1 MIFITGPLYSG
12 KREYARL
19 LLGCTREE
27 LAQRAVWDV
36 QELAAGC
43 GDKPAVSSGSSQSA
57 GLSVKTVD
65 LKQRKIRI
73 YQYGFRKASITDTEE
88 GGGVV
93 PVDKNERAAREA
105 AGRLGCLLA
114 QRADAVVRVF
124 CGIPVYLKGAPNT

>member
-1 MIFITGPLYSG
+1 MPGCCWAVPGRSWRSALFGTCRSWPRAAATLPQQL
-12 KREYARL
+12 ARN
-19 LLGCTREE
+19 EVVI
-27 LAQRAVWDV
+27 A
-36 QELAAGC
+36 
-43 GDKPAVSSGSSQSA
+43 
-57 GLSVKTVD
+57 
-65 LKQRKIRI
+65 
-73 YQYGFRKASITDTEE
+73 TEV

>member
-1 MIFITGPLYSG
+1 MIFITGPLAQQL
-12 KREYARL
+12 ARN
-19 LLGCTREE
+19 EVVI
-27 LAQRAVWDV
+27 A
-36 QELAAGC
+36 
-43 GDKPAVSSGSSQSA
+43 
-57 GLSVKTVD
+57 
-65 LKQRKIRI
+65 
-73 YQYGFRKASITDTEE
+73 TEV

>member
-43 GDKPAVSSGSSQSA
+43 GDLAALAQQLA
-57 GLSVKTVD
+57 
-65 LKQRKIRI
+65 RN
-73 YQYGFRKASITDTEE
+73 
-88 GGGVV
+88 VV

>member
-36 QELAAGC
+36 QELARNEVVIA
-43 GDKPAVSSGSSQSA
+43 
-57 GLSVKTVD
+57 
-65 LKQRKIRI
+65 
-73 YQYGFRKASITDTEE
+73 TEV

>member
-36 QELAAGC
+36 HDLAAL
-43 GDKPAVSSGSSQSA
+43 AQQLARNEVVIA
-57 GLSVKTVD
+57 
-65 LKQRKIRI
+65 
-73 YQYGFRKASITDTEE
+73 TEV

-114 QRADAVVRVF
+114 QRADGVVRVF

>member
-36 QELAAGC
+36 QQLARNEVVIA
-43 GDKPAVSSGSSQSA
+43 
-57 GLSVKTVD
+57 
-65 LKQRKIRI
+65 
-73 YQYGFRKASITDTEE
+73 TEV

>member
-43 GDKPAVSSGSSQSA
+43 GDLAALAQQLA
-57 GLSVKTVD
+57 
-65 LKQRKIRI
+65 RN
-73 YQYGFRKASITDTEE
+73 E
-88 GGGVV
+88 VV
-93 PVDKNERAAREA
+93 I
-105 AGRLGCLLA
+105 GCLLA

>member
-43 GDKPAVSSGSSQSA
+43 GDLAALAQQLARNEVVIATEAACWRSARTPWCACSAVS
-57 GLSVKTVD
+57 
-65 LKQRKIRI
+65 R
-73 YQYGFRKASITDTEE
+73 SI
-88 GGGVV
+88 
-93 PVDKNERAAREA
+93 
-105 AGRLGCLLA
+105 
-114 QRADAVVRVF
+114 
-124 CGIPVYLKGAPNT
+124 

>member
-27 LAQRAVWDV
+27 LAQRAVWGV

-43 GDKPAVSSGSSQSA
+43 GDLAALAQQLARNEV
-57 GLSVKTVD
+57 
-65 LKQRKIRI
+65 
-73 YQYGFRKASITDTEE
+73 

>member
-1 MIFITGPLYSG
+1 MIFITGPLFAG
-12 KREYARL
+12 KRDFACRIL
-19 LLGCTREE
+19 NCKAEE
-27 LAQRAVWDV
+27 LARYAAWDV
-36 QELAAGC
+36 QELVGQQTPEELAE
-43 GDKPAVSSGSSQSA
+43 Q
-57 GLSVKTVD
+57 LKTWPVV
-65 LKQRKIRI
+65 I
-73 YQYGFRKASITDTEE
+73 ATEV

>member
-36 QELAAGC
+36 QELAAE
-43 GDKPAVSSGSSQSA
+43 V
-57 GLSVKTVD
+57 
-65 LKQRKIRI
+65 
-73 YQYGFRKASITDTEE
+73 